1 MAFATRTPTS
11 RALWN
16 RRESDVSYVE
26 LGQPAELYHD
36 PGLLSSY
43 PLLYT
48 VCTILLYFSLP
59 MHTNPKAHLH
69 LYSLA
74 LCFSLSPI
82 FVKTIESFS
91 MISKFEKGLKEK
103 EMVFEKTQGT
113 GIPVIVPTSTHIVP
127 FN

>member
-48 VCTILLYFSLP
+48 
-59 MHTNPKAHLH
+59 
-69 LYSLA
+69 
-74 LCFSLSPI
+74 I

-113 GIPVIVPTSTHIVP
+113 AIPVIVPTSMHCSIQLTLRRA
-127 FN
+127 